1 MRHRYC
7 ELIAVFL
14 VAFASLLFEITATKI
29 FEFSVWANYAYLV
42 ISTAMFGFGLSGVI
56 LTCWP
61 KLLQIKETTFLFS
74 CALLSG
80 ITFFTAFHVMNT
92 VPIHL
97 PSFPDGVLR
106 ELLNITAVFVSMG
119 VPFAFIGLIIG
130 FLFEKRGSKANI
142 YYFADLVGAGLG
154 CFALV
159 PLIQLIQPQG
169 LVVLAS
175 GTAIVGAF
183 TFLIGSEGPSRKLN
197 AVGTVAAV
205 AAAVL
210 TALWTPRAAD
220 HIALKVHVS
229 KRSFKDDLEKG
240 NIEATK
246 WSALSRVDIADM
258 SGSRKRVWIAG
269 GVNESAIVNFDG
281 DFESLAAKRE
291 ALLERAAKFLH
302 HKAIPHTIKTNHT
315 VCVIGT
321 SGGEDSLYGLMM
333 GARHVLGIEMDPA
346 IAEFV
351 TVDYRDYA
359 GGLFT
364 DGKYSELV
372 VDEGRSYLRRSNREF
387 DLIHQVNNFT
397 PIAFQNGSLNLSET
411 YLLTVESFRD
421 FYDHLTDDGILAIS
435 RWGTI
440 RMLSVAVEMF
450 RQMGMSPEEYSK
462 RLFVGEGSQWHVNT
476 FMMKKSPF
484 TEGEID
490 TLYNFYESGDH
501 ERKILYAPHRTE
513 DLPDIDNNLYYQIAT
528 SQDPSKFWRLGCF
541 NFEPSTDKRPFFN
554 HFKILGLQDRNRDEM
569 PMLPGEI
576 YHVEAPNKLDK
587 RVPKGDLPPLIILLE
602 GLLLSTVFFGIPMF
616 SKRELRETLRQ
627 NRRPLGYFA
636 FLGIAF
642 IFVEICLIQKLVLF
656 LGAPVYSMASVL
668 ASLLVFA
675 GLGSLCSG
683 IMKPSVKNLRILLLI
698 VALVVLAVHFGTPAI
713 TGRFL
718 GSSLPVR
725 MLVAILFTGIAG
737 FFMGMPMPSGIRHLK
752 ATGKQIIPWGWA
764 VNGYFTVIGTALSVL
779 IAVNFGF
786 TTVFAIAAILYVS
799 APLFLGKEPS

>member
-1 MRHRYC
+1 MRRRC
-7 ELIAVFL
+7 FELIAVFL

-56 LTCWP
+56 LTRWP
-61 KLLQIKETTFLFS
+61 GLLKIKESSFLFT

-80 ITFFTAFHVMNT
+80 ITFFTAFLVMNT

-97 PSFPDGVLR
+97 PSFPDGVIR
-106 ELLNITAVFVSMG
+106 ELLNVTAVFVSMG
-119 VPFAFIGLIIG
+119 IPFVFIGLIIG
-130 FLFEKRGSKANI
+130 FLFERRGNMANV

-159 PLIQLIQPQG
+159 PLIGTVQPQG
-169 LVVLAS
+169 LVVLATGMS
-175 GTAIVGAF
+175 VLGAL
-183 TFLIGSEGPSRKLN
+183 TFFIGSEDISGKCTIVAS
-197 AVGTVAAV
+197 VAAV
-205 AAAVL
+205 AVIAGTFWWMPV
-210 TALWTPRAAD
+210 AAD
-220 HIALKVHVS
+220 HIALKVHVP
-229 KRSFKDDLEKG
+229 KRSFREDLKKG

-246 WSALSRVDIADM
+246 WSALSRVDIAGM
-258 SGSRKRVWIAG
+258 ARNRKRVWIAG
-269 GVNESAIVNFDG
+269 GVNESAIVEFDG
-281 DFESLAAKRE
+281 DFEALASKRD
-291 ALLERAAKFLH
+291 ALLKRAGKFLH
-302 HKAIPHTIKTNHT
+302 HKAIPHTLKTNHT

-321 SGGEDSLYGLMM
+321 SGGEDSLYALMM
-333 GARHVLGIEMDPA
+333 GSRHVLGIEMDPA

-351 TVDYRDYA
+351 TKDYRDYA

-364 DGKYSELV
+364 DGKYSDLV
-372 VDEGRSYLRRSNREF
+372 VDEGRSYLRRSNRQF

-440 RMLSVAVEMF
+440 RMMSVAVEMF
-450 RQMGMSPEEYSK
+450 RQMGMPPEEYSK

-484 TEGEID
+484 TREEID
-490 TLYNFYESGDH
+490 TLYEFYEAGEHD
-501 ERKILYAPHRTE
+501 RKILYAPHRTE
-513 DLPDIDNNLYYQIAT
+513 DLPDIDNNLYHKIAT
-528 SQDPSKFWRLGCF
+528 SPDPEPFWRLGCF
-541 NFEPSTDKRPFFN
+541 NFSPSTDKKPFFN
-554 HFKILGLQDRNRDEM
+554 HFKILGLQDRGRDDM

-587 RVPKGDLPPLIILLE
+587 RVPKGDLPPLIVLIE
-602 GLLLSTVFFGIPMF
+602 GLLLSTVFFGIPLF
-616 SKRELRETLRQ
+616 SKRELRETLRS

-656 LGAPVYSMASVL
+656 LGAPVYSMAAVL

-683 IMKPSVKNLRILLLI
+683 IIKPSAGNLQVLLL
-698 VALVVLAVHFGTPAI
+698 VVSVVVLAIHFGTPLI
-713 TGRFL
+713 TNRFL

-725 MLVAILFTGIAG
+725 MIAAILFTGIAG
-737 FFMGMPMPSGIRHLK
+737 FFMGMPMPSGIRYLK
-752 ATGKQIIPWGWA
+752 AEGKPIIPWAWA

-786 TTVFAIAAILYVS
+786 TAVFSIAAALYVS
-799 APLFLGKEPS
+799 APLFLRKG